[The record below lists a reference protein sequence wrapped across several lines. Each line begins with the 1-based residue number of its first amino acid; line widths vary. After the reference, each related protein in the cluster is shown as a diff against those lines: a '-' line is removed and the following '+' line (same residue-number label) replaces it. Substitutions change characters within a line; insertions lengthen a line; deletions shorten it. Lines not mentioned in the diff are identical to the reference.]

1 MLIADRI
8 WLQWRRSAST
18 GLYRW
23 FGTIFLMLSFIPVI
37 MNREWGFVWMALLL
51 FGCTVLI
58 EYLDRGYRV
67 GYDDQA
73 VYMRPHGLNWK
84 LQRRPVLRIAF
95 HDIAAVTGERSTR
108 SISYG
113 NRFTPFEFAHVYRR
127 SDGEDEEVFAL
138 VGGELHDNDLR
149 TILQLIEQKSPGVL
163 DESIQK
169 WLLSSRRF

>member
-1 MLIADRI
+1 VLIADRI

-37 MNREWGFVWMALLL
+37 MNGEWGFVWMALLL
-51 FGCTVLI
+51 FGGPVLI

-67 GYDDQA
+67 SYDYQA
-73 VYMRPHGLNWK
+73 VYMRPHGLKGK

-95 HDIAAVTGERSTR
+95 HDIAAVRGERSAR

-113 NRFTPFEFAHVYRR
+113 NRFTLFEFAHVYRR
-127 SDGEDEEVFAL
+127 SDDDDEEVFAL
-138 VGGELHDNDLR
+138 VGGEPYDDDLR
-149 TILQLIEQKSPGVL
+149 AILQIIEERLPGVL
-163 DESIQK
+163 DESIQ
-169 WLLSSRRF
+169 R